1 MFQRFI
7 SFGVRELFGGARRG
21 QPVVAALGAAVS
33 IWGLFRRLSDRDQK
47 PVYTRELK
55 EGESLRIRMFRGE
68 SVVDETD
75 SGR

>member
-1 MFQRFI
+1 MFQRFV
-7 SFGVRELFGGARRG
+7 SFGVRQLFGGARRG

-33 IWGLFRRLSDRDQK
+33 IWGLFRRLNDRERK

-68 SVVDETD
+68 SIVDETD
-75 SGR
+75 VSG

>member
-1 MFQRFI
+1 MFQRFV
-7 SFGVRELFGGARRG
+7 SFGVRQLFGGARRG

-75 SGR
+75 LGR